1 MSEPEFNEK
10 DYLEPVEHVPVEKPK
25 PPDDPADFVTTV
37 ALGLGIALALAT
49 WFTMLDDDPMPQFLV
64 AAFLLF
70 GAVVIGAMRK
80 DRRKAII
87 TASMLAWPGFS
98 VAVILIVL
106 NLLMD
111 VGAEWISRLFLIT
124 GAEMVLAPGL
134 AYGVNTMVAPK
145 ESTSKS
151 DD

>member
-1 MSEPEFNEK
+1 MSEP
-10 DYLEPVEHVPVEKPK
+10 DYHENDYQEPVDHVPVEKAK
-25 PPDDPADFVTTV
+25 LPDDPADFVTTV
-37 ALGLGIALALAT
+37 ALGLGIVFALAT
-49 WFTMLDDDPMPQFLV
+49 WFTMLGEDTLPQVLV
-64 AAFLLF
+64 AAFVLF

-111 VGAEWISRLFLIT
+111 VGAEWISRLFMIT
-124 GAEMVLAPGL
+124 GAEMLLAPGL

-145 ESTSKS
+145 ESATKS